1 MKALKTALLAL
12 ALPFIFRNTS
22 EAQQTWR
29 TQPNLIQTRWAK
41 QVSPNNALKE
51 YPRPQ
56 LERKSWQNLNGLW
69 EYAITKKDVDIPS
82 NYDGKILVPFPIES
96 SLSGVKRELL
106 PNQNLWYRRTIERSL
121 SSLEMTNKRILL
133 HFGAVDWQATVY
145 LNGKEIGS
153 HTGGYTAF
161 SFDITEKLKAG
172 KNELTVKVYDP
183 TDKGIGPHGKQV
195 LNPGNIYYT
204 PSSGIWQTVWLETV
218 PEEYIEGLKITPDVD
233 KGEVSVEVNG
243 PANVAVEVKAFDGK
257 QEIASSRTP
266 RNDDKITLKIPN
278 AKLWSPDDPFL
289 YDLEVTLG
297 KDKVKSY
304 FGMRKISVGKDEK
317 GIDRI
322 MLNNKPYFNL
332 GTLDQGFWPD
342 GLYTAPTDEALAFDI
357 KAIKAMGFNTIR
369 KHIKVEPARWYYHAD
384 KLGMVVW
391 QDMVNPNQSLPEG
404 SKPAFEQQN
413 KETIV
418 QLYNYPSIT
427 TWVLFNE
434 KWGQYDQ
441 ARLTKELKTMD
452 PSRLVNGHSG
462 EYLYVNNQLRSPSP
476 DAYVNADM
484 TDVHSY
490 PNPMIS
496 EKQAGKARV
505 LGEFG
510 GIGVPIENHLWDDTK
525 AGWGYD
531 GIVTPQKMKAQY
543 SAMVDSLVKL
553 KEQGL
558 SGSIYTQP
566 FDVETEQNGI
576 MTYDREI
583 IKLKPE
589 DLRTIHAKLQPV
601 TANYLSATKGF
612 TAKVADTVGKTYQ
625 ERLAEYKAG
634 KNDQQFL
641 RNLALMAVAQKD
653 IEHAK
658 AIAGRYITGLKDPFI
673 EPNLNFIL
681 MFTATEADPGHKLIM
696 ENLDRL
702 SKVNGPKGALRYAQN
717 IIFKTEVSHLLTENP
732 DWSAVDAIIKK
743 YPALDGELIVGL
755 SVIRYR
761 NAVAQKQQNATRN
774 LVEAATCYDDRY
786 NGGTY
791 NDWSWQLFES
801 TNDKKELEKAL
812 EWSGKSLV
820 EEPKSAMYMD
830 TYANLLYKLGRTQ
843 EAIEWEKKAVAQD
856 PNEQVFKDTL
866 EKMQKGLA
874 TWPETK

>member
-1 MKALKTALLAL
+1 MKALKTALLAI

-29 TQPNLIQTRWAK
+29 AQPNLIQTKWAK
-41 QVSPNNALKE
+41 QVSPNNSLKE

-56 LERKSWQNLNGLW
+56 LERKNWQNLNGLW
-69 EYAITKKDVDIPS
+69 EYAITKKDANVPS
-82 NYDGKILVPFPIES
+82 NYEGRILVPFPIES
-96 SLSGVKRELL
+96 SLSGVKRELK
-106 PNQNLWYRRTIERSL
+106 PNQNLWYRTRLNVNIKPGERT
-121 SSLEMTNKRILL
+121 LL

-145 LNGKEIGS
+145 LNGKEIGK
-153 HTGGYTAF
+153 HAGGYTAF
-161 SFDITEKLKAG
+161 SFDITKHVKNG
-172 KNELTVKVYDP
+172 QNELAVKVYDP

-195 LNPGNIYYT
+195 LNPSSIYYT

-218 PEEYIEGLKITPDVD
+218 PEDYIKDLKITPDVD

-243 PANVAVEVKAFDGK
+243 PANVAVEVKAFEGK
-257 QEIASSRTP
+257 REIASSRTP
-266 RNDDKITLKIPN
+266 RNDGKITLKIPN

-322 MLNNKPYFNL
+322 MLNDKPYFNL

-357 KAIKAMGFNTIR
+357 KAIKALGFNTIR

-384 KLGMVVW
+384 KLGMLVW
-391 QDMVNPNQSLPEG
+391 QDMVNPNQGLPEG
-404 SKPAFEQQN
+404 SKQAFEAQN
-413 KETIV
+413 KETIE

-441 ARLTKELKTMD
+441 ARLTKEIKTMD
-452 PSRLVNGHSG
+452 NTRLVNGHSG
-462 EYLYVNNQLRSPSP
+462 EYLYVNNQLRSPSL
-476 DAYVNADM
+476 DAYINADM

-525 AGWGYD
+525 TGWGYD

-543 SAMVDSLVKL
+543 SAMIDSLVKL

-612 TAKVADTVGKTYQ
+612 IAKVADTVSKTYQ

-634 KNDQQFL
+634 KNDQLFL
-641 RNLALMAVAQKD
+641 RNLALMAVEQKD
-653 IEHAK
+653 QTTAK
-658 AIAGRYITGLKDPFI
+658 LIADQYIMSLKNPFN
-673 EPNLNFIL
+673 EPDLKFIVKFTKNENDLGYSIIMNNLNKVE
-681 MFTATEADPGHKLIM
+681 TAPG
-696 ENLDRL
+696 
-702 SKVNGPKGALRYAQN
+702 SKSALRFAQVV
-717 IIFKTEVSHLLTENP
+717 IFQTEISKLLGQNPNWTEV
-732 DWSAVDAIIKK
+732 DAVLKK
-743 YPALDGELIVGL
+743 YPMLDGELIAGSTIIKYL
-755 SVIRYR
+755 
-761 NAVAQKQQNATRN
+761 NATVAKENNATKN
-774 LVEAATCYDDRY
+774 LVEAATRYDDIY
-786 NGGTY
+786 DGGSY
-791 NDWSWQLFES
+791 NDWAWTVFEHS
-801 TNDKKELEKAL
+801 NDSYELGKAL
-812 EWSGKSLV
+812 EWSRKSLMID
-820 EEPKSAMYMD
+820 PNSAAQID
-830 TYANLLYKLGRTQ
+830 TYANILYKLGRTQ
-843 EAIEWEKKAVAQD
+843 EAIEWEKKAVTQN
-856 PNEQVFKDTL
+856 PHEQVFKDTL